1 MSDSAHW
8 LELQRLYHAALER
21 PPDERA
27 SFVEQAC
34 AHDEWLRHE
43 LESLLMH
50 DQPEDDFLDRPA
62 IDVAAQELGFDEIA
76 TDSIEPGSLI
86 GPYQIREQI
95 ARGGMGIVY
104 CAEQQYPVRRSVAL
118 KVIKPGM
125 DSEQLVARFQ
135 AERQALAVMDHPN
148 IAHIYDAGATTRGLP
163 YLVMEL
169 VRGES
174 IVEFCESRALPLKDR
189 LALMIP
195 VCRAIQHAHTKG
207 IIHRDI
213 KPSNVLVALYDGMPV
228 PKVIDF
234 GIAKAMEGA
243 ASSLAG
249 QTRTDVVIGTFEYVS
264 PEQAEAGARDVDART
279 DIYSLGAVLYHL
291 ATGRLPLEN
300 LNLDHCRYTEL
311 LRRVREENPP
321 PAGAGELDWIL
332 TRALAKDRE
341 QRYQTADAFAA
352 DLARYLAGEPI
363 EAGPP
368 STLYRLRKL
377 TAKFRYA
384 IAAVAV
390 SFLLLLAG
398 LGWMFGPCG
407 SSVRPTKT
415 RRRFA
420 KSSARSSSSAL
431 RSLL

>member
-1 MSDSAHW
+1 MKKSALMSLGLLALAAAANAAEAAAPVAQAASGITPKAV
-8 LELQRLYHAALER
+8 AALG
-21 PPDERA
+21 
-27 SFVEQAC
+27 
-34 AHDEWLRHE
+34 L
-43 LESLLMH
+43 
-50 DQPEDDFLDRPA
+50 A
-62 IDVAAQELGFDEIA
+62 ISGFGAAI
-76 TDSIEPGSLI
+76 
-86 GPYQIREQI
+86 
-95 ARGGMGIVY
+95 GMGM
-104 CAEQQYPVRRSVAL
+104 A
-118 KVIKPGM
+118 
-125 DSEQLVARFQ
+125 
-135 AERQALAVMDHPN
+135 
-148 IAHIYDAGATTRGLP
+148 
-163 YLVMEL
+163 
-169 VRGES
+169 
-174 IVEFCESRALPLKDR
+174 
-189 LALMIP
+189 
-195 VCRAIQHAHTKG
+195 
-207 IIHRDI
+207 
-213 KPSNVLVALYDGMPV
+213 
-228 PKVIDF
+228 
-234 GIAKAMEGA
+234 IAKAMEGA